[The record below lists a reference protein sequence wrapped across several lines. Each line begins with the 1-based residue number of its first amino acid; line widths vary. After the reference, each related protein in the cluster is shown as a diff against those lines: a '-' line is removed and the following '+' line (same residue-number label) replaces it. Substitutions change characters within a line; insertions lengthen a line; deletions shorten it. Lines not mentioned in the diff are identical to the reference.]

1 MLSQHYVNIYR
12 IDRRITYG
20 EKLRHLLKAFLI
32 HGLLVVGTVVAL
44 RVDYISTRYLV
55 AVYVISVLGV
65 GVVRF
70 GLTFSYRTWL
80 RHFARL
86 SHHSGSARAS
96 GSRVRAE
103 TLLLR
108 PR

>member
-12 IDRRITYG
+12 IDRRITYS
-20 EKLRHLLKAFLI
+20 EKLRHLLNSFLI

-44 RVDYISTRYLV
+44 LVDYISTRYL
-55 AVYVISVLGV
+55 AAMYVFSEL

-86 SHHSGSARAS
+86 SHLSGSARAS
-96 GSRVRAE
+96 GSRVRIE

-108 PR
+108 PC